1 MTALRLV
8 IGACLVVLAVP
19 AVLLAR
25 DVRSWRAALE
35 TGDAVYAAAPA
46 RASWTPSTHVGALAE
61 DLLGVEGEA
70 ALRRAL
76 QLYGKSVGLPVRLDN
91 AREVATARAR
101 AQKALAIEARDSNRR
116 RASQALTLLG
126 ILAFGAVAQGVDQT
140 QVDAA
145 AADFTDAIRA
155 DPTNELARFDL
166 ELLLRSTAAHGVR
179 IGPGTGGGFGKTGR
193 RGAGGG
199 IPGRGY

>member
-1 MTALRLV
+1 VA
-8 IGACLVVLAVP
+8 ACLVGIAVT

-25 DVRSWRAALE
+25 DARSWRVALE
-35 TGDAVYAAAPA
+35 SGDAVYAAAPA
-46 RASWTPSTHVGALAE
+46 RASWTPSTQVDGLAE
-61 DLLGVEGEA
+61 DLLGVGSES

-76 QLYGKSVGLPVRLDN
+76 RLYALSVAIPVRLDN
-91 AREVATARAR
+91 ARIVATARAR
-101 AQKALAIEARDSNRR
+101 AQKALATAARDSDRR
-116 RASQALTLLG
+116 HASQALTLLG

-155 DPTNELARFDL
+155 DPANELAKFNL

-179 IGPGTGGGFGKTGR
+179 IGPGSGSGFGPTAR
-193 RGAGGG
+193 HGAGGG
-199 IPGRGY
+199 VPGRGY